1 MARQRKKNSTAKKT
15 TVDEEGKA
23 DDEDKRFVIP
33 ETGIPKAL
41 DSIQLFH
48 WMKGMGSAPTIL
60 HGQERKELEEPVAV
74 QTQAA
79 PITNIAADPV
89 MDTQPQV
96 AVKTKTN
103 TDLAPSELE
112 MAKAARKLTFSAGVE
127 PMKPTL
133 AAVVQGNR
141 SIQQGLKLNYYPP
154 VVKDGKKIVK
164 LNLVEVEEQNRRWRT
179 SLIGYVIGGSPQ
191 FKEMLK
197 FVYGVWHFAS
207 TPQVLIHDEGYF
219 IFKFESDDDRDMVL
233 QNGPYTFNNRPMMLK
248 IWEPDFQMSKES
260 TKNVP
265 VWVNF
270 PGLPI
275 QYWTAENLGRIA
287 SSIGTPICTDKLAA
301 QEARVSYA
309 RMLIEMDVSQTLPET
324 MLIEVAEGKTREQT
338 LSYDWHPSFCHDCLT
353 IRHDTG
359 KFNGQAEKE
368 KQHGPGNR
376 RQLGEEDKRGKK

>member
-1 MARQRKKNSTAKKT
+1 MARQRKKSSTAKKT

-23 DDEDKRFVIP
+23 DDEDKRFVTP
-33 ETGIPKAL
+33 ETGIPQAV
-41 DSIQLFH
+41 DSIQLVH

-60 HGQERKELEEPVAV
+60 HGQERKELEEPMAV

-89 MDTQPQV
+89 MDTQLQV

-103 TDLAPSELE
+103 TDPAPSELE
-112 MAKAARKLTFSAGVE
+112 VAKAARKLTFSAGIE

-164 LNLVEVEEQNRRWRT
+164 LNLVEVEEQSRRWRT

-219 IFKFESDDDRDMVL
+219 IFKFESAEDRDMVL

-248 IWEPDFQMSKES
+248 IWEPDFQMK
-260 TKNVP
+260 
-265 VWVNF
+265 
-270 PGLPI
+270 
-275 QYWTAENLGRIA
+275 NLGRIA
-287 SSIGTPICTDKLAA
+287 SSIGTPICTDKLTA

-324 MLIEVAEGKTREQT
+324 MLIEVAEGKTREQA

-353 IRHDTG
+353 IGHDTG
-359 KFNGQAEKE
+359 KCNGQVEKE
-368 KQHGPGNR
+368 KQHGLGNR
-376 RQLGEEDKRGKK
+376 RQLGEQDNRGKKCKKMDCEAAATRGKTDKSGQEGY